1 MTSLATLEIVELLRV
16 DKKDYIEYAK
26 KASAELI
33 GRASQIAATPPFDR
47 YSHIID
53 RLLPHVQFS
62 SYEPQ
67 QTIIVENELNPLLM
81 WVMSGS
87 CRCTK
92 HVPFIKKLTSGTNYG
107 GQLFPYDPALPLEP
121 DNEIVNQLL
130 SISTLSVGD
139 NYPSL
144 PNLPMPTDPRT
155 LIQKFDRN
163 HYLCVLYDQDIAV
176 NSVNLVANT
185 NTEVMFIARNEFVK
199 VAEADLLEYLL
210 ESHDGLMSIPLL
222 KLQEAFLQGKQWDS
236 YKKKSKLNMGAWL
249 NLHGINDG
257 SLICVG

>member
-53 RLLPHVQFS
+53 RLLPHVAAVVPSMCHLSRNSLQ
-62 SYEPQ
+62 E
-67 QTIIVENELNPLLM
+67 QTMAGNSFRTI
-81 WVMSGS
+81 
-87 CRCTK
+87 
-92 HVPFIKKLTSGTNYG
+92 
-107 GQLFPYDPALPLEP
+107 PALPLEP

-236 YKKKSKLNMGAWL
+236 YKKKIKAEYGGMAKPTRNK
-249 NLHGINDG
+249 
-257 SLICVG
+257 